1 MLKAKSLHCS
11 ESLLQ
16 VINDV
21 LRQLAKRKVD
31 ALRAEVDEALSKLQF
46 SPSTT
51 VELADSLAFQ
61 DEIQGRVRCTFFM
74 LIAVSLAVRSVCDK
88 TCRSKVIFTVC
99 SHDLGLLS
107 SPLSPPF
114 NSSPLYLVLSDCVLL
129 HSILSPR

>member
-61 DEIQGRVRCTFFM
+61 DEIQGRVRCTFF
-74 LIAVSLAVRSVCDK
+74 LC
-88 TCRSKVIFTVC
+88 
-99 SHDLGLLS
+99 
-107 SPLSPPF
+107 
-114 NSSPLYLVLSDCVLL
+114 
-129 HSILSPR
+129 